1 MIIGHT
7 VRQGLAAVVL
17 LAALPA
23 IAWSADGA
31 GTIKTLSGSATVTKA
46 ASGLALPIAAGQR
59 VYAGDRIATGPDS
72 YVGIMLNDDTR
83 LTLGPGSELV
93 IREFQFSP
101 ATYAGGF
108 LVSFLKGTVK
118 VVTGLLATASPER
131 VQFTTP
137 SGTIG
142 IRGTEF
148 VVDLEP

>member
-1 MIIGHT
+1 MARGSAAGRRAGIRVAYCHGRSREGNINGTSTACGSTVIINCRSAHMIIGHT

-17 LAALPA
+17 LAALPT

-31 GTIKTLSGSATVTKA
+31 GTIRTLFGSATVTKA

-93 IREFQFSP
+93 
-101 ATYAGGF
+101 
-108 LVSFLKGTVK
+108 
-118 VVTGLLATASPER
+118 
-131 VQFTTP
+131 
-137 SGTIG
+137 
-142 IRGTEF
+142 
-148 VVDLEP
+148 